1 MMNSSRALS
10 IVVDGSAYNPDL
22 GFVSQNIAALTTT
35 KVLDP
40 HTQHRPISLEINAA
54 FRPQSF
60 HIRFNFRKA
69 NWEKFTADIDSTITD
84 MKTLYMHFDAPPGKP
99 FCVAAEA
106 HTYLVSTNILYQ
118 CITITSNCT
127 KSTCLLHHRC
137 WRRTC

>member
-1 MMNSSRALS
+1 MVEAWADNNQPSLIHDEQLPSSFNSGRWKRLQPRPWFCQPKHCSL
-10 IVVDGSAYNPDL
+10 DH
-22 GFVSQNIAALTTT
+22 QETTT

-106 HTYLVSTNILYQ
+106 HTYLVSTNILY
-118 CITITSNCT
+118 NV
-127 KSTCLLHHRC
+127 
-137 WRRTC
+137 